1 MTGKKHFFVTE
12 SFFLKSSKFL
22 FSFSFRFMGMK
33 VETFNSGK
41 AQKSII
47 EKRNKPKR
55 KRKEDMPQGRPSA
68 MIPIRRSIQ
77 HVIGNQ
83 PYR

>member
-1 MTGKKHFFVTE
+1 
-12 SFFLKSSKFL
+12 
-22 FSFSFRFMGMK
+22 MGMK
-33 VETFNSGK
+33 MENVQFQESTKVNNRK
-41 AQKSII
+41 KKQA
-47 EKRNKPKR
+47 KR